1 MDPMGVDMYLQQKSI
16 HQVVVCDWMP
26 QLSVLLICS
35 FLTARTGL
43 QIDFT
48 TTTMVMLW
56 HKLWRLR
63 YIREMTN
70 NGTKELN

>member
-1 MDPMGVDMYLQQKSI
+1 MGVEIYLQQMSI
-16 HQVVVCDWMP
+16 HKVVVCNWMP
-26 QLSVLLICS
+26 QLSVLLIYS
-35 FLTARTGL
+35 FLTARTGV

-48 TTTMVMLW
+48 LSTMVMLW